1 MELNIGDI
9 IGFLCILVIALVAG
23 YGGIMLRMGQTKKQ
37 RTIGIIIIVIDFLLM
52 LCGLGAWFAY
62 IANL

>member
-23 YGGIMLRMGQTKKQ
+23 YGAILLRMGQTKRQ
-37 RTIGIIIIVIDFLLM
+37 RIIGAIIIVVDLLLM
-52 LCGLGAWFAY
+52 LYGLRAWFIY

>member
-37 RTIGIIIIVIDFLLM
+37 RTIGIIIIVID
-52 LCGLGAWFAY
+52 
-62 IANL
+62 

>member
-23 YGGIMLRMGQTKKQ
+23 YGAIMLRMGQTKRQ
-37 RTIGIIIIVIDFLLM
+37 RTIGVIIIVVDLLLM
-52 LCGLGAWFAY
+52 LCGLRVWLIY

>member
-23 YGGIMLRMGQTKKQ
+23 YGAILLRMGQTKRQ
-37 RTIGIIIIVIDFLLM
+37 RTIGVIIVVVDLLLM
-52 LCGLGAWFAY
+52 LCGLRVWLIY

>member
-23 YGGIMLRMGQTKKQ
+23 YGAIMLRLGQTRRQ
-37 RTIGIIIIVIDFLLM
+37 RTIGVIIIVVDFLLM
-52 LCGLGAWFAY
+52 LYGLGVWFAY

>member
-23 YGGIMLRMGQTKKQ
+23 YGAILFRMGQTKRQ
-37 RTIGIIIIVIDFLLM
+37 RIIGIIIIVVDFLLM
-52 LCGLGAWFAY
+52 LGGLGVWFAY

>member
-1 MELNIGDI
+1 MELNIGDL

-23 YGGIMLRMGQTKKQ
+23 YGAILLRMGQTKRQ
-37 RTIGIIIIVIDFLLM
+37 RTIGVIIVVVDLLLM
-52 LCGLGAWFAY
+52 LCGLRVWLIY

>member
-1 MELNIGDI
+1 MELNIGDL

-23 YGGIMLRMGQTKKQ
+23 YGAILLRMGQTKRQ
-37 RTIGIIIIVIDFLLM
+37 RTIGVIIIVVDLLLM
-52 LCGLGAWFAY
+52 LCGLRVWFIY

>member
-23 YGGIMLRMGQTKKQ
+23 YGGIMLRMGQTKRQ
-37 RTIGIIIIVIDFLLM
+37 RTIGIIIIVVDFLLM
-52 LCGLGAWFAY
+52 LGGLGVWFAY